1 VVLAFGLYRLLRW
14 YRHLAWT
21 GLNLSDWDLAVW
33 SFLGATSHG
42 SGLMLTPLVLSLPG
56 GGEAV
61 AVVAVHT
68 AAMLATM
75 LGVAVLVH
83 DRVMLTVLRK
93 YWVNFDL
100 VWAAA
105 LIVAGALLLAGAA
118 GHAHASH

>member
-1 VVLAFGLYRLLRW
+1 
-14 YRHLAWT
+14 
-21 GLNLSDWDLAVW
+21 
-33 SFLGATSHG
+33 
-42 SGLMLTPLVLSLPG
+42 
-56 GGEAV
+56 
-61 AVVAVHT
+61 
-68 AAMLATM
+68 MLATM
-75 LGVAVLVH
+75 LGVAVLH